1 MKKEY
6 KQPKITKVEF
16 RTEVGVDGSITRT
29 STETWE
35 ATSVP
40 GDGTQQYSYRTEGG
54 GFF

>member
-16 RTEVGVDGSITRT
+16 RTEVGSDGSITRT

-35 ATSVP
+35 ATSDH

-54 GFF
+54 FF